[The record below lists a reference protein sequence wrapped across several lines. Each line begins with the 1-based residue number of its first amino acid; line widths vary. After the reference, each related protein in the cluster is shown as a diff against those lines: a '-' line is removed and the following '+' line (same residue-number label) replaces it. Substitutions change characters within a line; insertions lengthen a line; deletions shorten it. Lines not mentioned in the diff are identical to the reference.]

1 MEELCPA
8 RGYLQNPERYHFDAF
23 YTGQDGEEVL
33 VFRQE
38 VRNTQTSVSVSKRDL
53 TNGEELEG
61 SELAVIEKETG
72 KIVDAWISDKKPH
85 EIRGLKLTGE
95 QEHIYLLREIR
106 PTDGYVTAE
115 EIPFRLIQKTDGDG
129 EWLQEWTVQIQKTAG
144 GITYWKDLDAHQII
158 MEDDITRV
166 EIRKTESDGK
176 TFLAGAELVL
186 LREDGSEAVS
196 FITHVEESFYIEKL
210 PIGHYI
216 LKERSAPDGY
226 EIAEPME
233 IVVKDTGEKQVFV
246 LINELLPES
255 EQEQPEESK
264 SEQKPR
270 TKHSD
275 GKTEQE
281 IPVST
286 PEQIESAHTGDAV
299 FSILLLALVC
309 ASMAGFGIGVAVY
322 DWRRRRK

>member
-1 MEELCPA
+1 ME
-8 RGYLQNPERYHFDAF
+8 
-23 YTGQDGEEVL
+23 
-33 VFRQE
+33 
-38 VRNTQTSVSVSKRDL
+38 
-53 TNGEELEG
+53 
-61 SELAVIEKETG
+61 
-72 KIVDAWISDKKPH
+72 
-85 EIRGLKLTGE
+85 
-95 QEHIYLLREIR
+95 
-106 PTDGYVTAE
+106 
-115 EIPFRLIQKTDGDG
+115 
-129 EWLQEWTVQIQKTAG
+129 
-144 GITYWKDLDAHQII
+144 
-158 MEDDITRV
+158 M
-166 EIRKTESDGK
+166 
-176 TFLAGAELVL
+176 
-186 LREDGSEAVS
+186 
-196 FITHVEESFYIEKL
+196 L

-233 IVVKDTGEKQVFV
+233 IVVKDTREKQVFV

-255 EQEQPEESK
+255 EQEQPEEQPEESK

>member
-1 MEELCPA
+1 
-8 RGYLQNPERYHFDAF
+8 
-23 YTGQDGEEVL
+23 
-33 VFRQE
+33 
-38 VRNTQTSVSVSKRDL
+38 
-53 TNGEELEG
+53 
-61 SELAVIEKETG
+61 
-72 KIVDAWISDKKPH
+72 
-85 EIRGLKLTGE
+85 
-95 QEHIYLLREIR
+95 
-106 PTDGYVTAE
+106 
-115 EIPFRLIQKTDGDG
+115 
-129 EWLQEWTVQIQKTAG
+129 
-144 GITYWKDLDAHQII
+144 

-196 FITHVEESFYIEKL
+196 FITHVEESFYMEKL

-246 LINELLPES
+246 LINELLQES